1 MGRTI
6 ALLVF
11 AAMTLGVGCDR
22 AESVASDSLGRAA
35 SAAADKSRELSDGAS
50 DKSKQLAD
58 DAKEGAKKKLAE
70 LGDGAAKYV
79 DGRLKAM
86 MAGAK
91 DGSLEAQIRDGRS
104 SATEVLRIA
113 KAMSDAVSSETTV
126 LPIYRPVRDQEKV
139 DQDIADMPRTE
150 VIDGVTVGFKRV
162 RELSNSEKVDE
173 DAYLV
178 LWRRDDEIVG
188 FVYQKK
194 SRIDLDALVKETPR
208 LMKLVSGS

>member
-1 MGRTI
+1 
-6 ALLVF
+6 
-11 AAMTLGVGCDR
+11 
-22 AESVASDSLGRAA
+22 
-35 SAAADKSRELSDGAS
+35 
-50 DKSKQLAD
+50 
-58 DAKEGAKKKLAE
+58 
-70 LGDGAAKYV
+70 
-79 DGRLKAM
+79 
-86 MAGAK
+86 
-91 DGSLEAQIRDGRS
+91 
-104 SATEVLRIA
+104 
-113 KAMSDAVSSETTV
+113 
-126 LPIYRPVRDQEKV
+126 V